1 MFERPGALWSAM
13 MIAGLVGFAGEARG
27 QWIAPTPEELKMTS
41 IAEAPDAKAV
51 VLYRDEL
58 TEDDNHMWSTY
69 MRVKVLTEAGK
80 DLGNVRIGFNK
91 RSDGRGYTVDQIAGR
106 TIEPDGTIVPFT
118 GKPYE
123 KVVDQ
128 GSGYKRA
135 YKVFSMPQVQ
145 VGSIIEYR
153 YKLRWEDNWYA
164 PPEWEI
170 QTDLYLRK
178 GHFLWK
184 PTDKELLHT
193 SRGGRESGTST
204 LVWSAALPKG
214 VEVSK
219 TRLPTGRLLL
229 EVNVQNVAPFG
240 LEEYMPPFQ
249 TAAYHVFFY
258 YSPYHTPQEYWKT
271 EGGYWS
277 SDTNKFVG
285 NSGYVREAATAAT
298 AGATTDEE
306 KAKRLYALARTIEN
320 TDYSR
325 KRDRAEEKQE
335 GLKETK
341 SAEDVLRRKRGTG
354 DEIAMTFVALARAAG
369 LNASVMAVSDRSFQ
383 TINASWLDF
392 GRQLNDD
399 IAVVAYDGKDHF
411 FDPGS
416 PYTTFGHLS
425 WKHSLSGGVRQQGRD
440 TAMIPTPAEGYKDSK
455 TARIANL
462 VLMDGGHMSGT
473 VTLRWSGS
481 PAVEWRQTA
490 LRNDEAELRELLTKY
505 AQSVLPGGTEV
516 KLTQL
521 EGVSDEAN
529 PLKAVFAVSGN
540 LGSAAGSRVV
550 VPSDIFVEHQQP
562 TFPHAEREQPVY
574 FHYAEMVQDAVRI
587 AYPEGFTV
595 ESAPAEETV
604 KLKQNAVYSQKSKQV
619 GNTITVW
626 RDLTIGEIYYPVEEF
641 PDLRKF
647 YADFEHK
654 DHSSIVLKRAVGAG
668 PAAAASGG
676 Q

>member
-1 MFERPGALWSAM
+1 
-13 MIAGLVGFAGEARG
+13 MIVGRLLFVAFGIVGLLGYGVEARG

-41 IAEAPDAKAV
+41 IAEAPDARAV
-51 VLYRDEL
+51 VLLRDEL

-80 DLGNVRIGFNK
+80 DMGDVRIVFNK
-91 RSDGRGYTVDQIAGR
+91 RNDGMGYTVDQIAGR

-123 KVVDQ
+123 KVLDQ
-128 GSGYKRA
+128 GNGYKRA
-135 YKVFSMPQVQ
+135 VKVFSMPQVQ
-145 VGSIIEYR
+145 VGSILEYR
-153 YKLRWEDNWYA
+153 YKLRWEDNVYA
-164 PPEWEI
+164 PPDWEI

-184 PTDKELLHT
+184 PTDKELLST
-193 SRGGRESGTST
+193 TRGGRQSGTST
-204 LVWSAALPKG
+204 LVWSDVLPKG
-214 VEVSK
+214 VEMSK
-219 TRLPTGRLLL
+219 TRLPNGRLLL
-229 EVNVQNVAPFG
+229 EVSVHDVAPFG
-240 LEEYMPPFQ
+240 REEYMPPFQ

-285 NSGYVREAATAAT
+285 NSGFVRDAALAAV
-298 AGATTDEE
+298 AGATSDED
-306 KAKRLYALARTIEN
+306 KTKRLYALARTIEN

-325 KRDRAEEKQE
+325 KRDRAEEKGA

-354 DEIAMTFVALARAAG
+354 DEIAMTFVALVRAVG

-383 TINASWLDF
+383 TLNANWLDF

-399 IAVVAYDGKDHF
+399 IAVVSYDGKDHF

-425 WKHSLSGGVRQQGRD
+425 WNHSQTGGVRQQGKE
-440 TAMIPTPAEGYKDSK
+440 TAMSPTPGESYKESK

-462 VLMDGGHMSGT
+462 VLLDGGHMSGT
-473 VTLRWSGS
+473 VTLRFSGA

-490 LRNDEAELRELLTKY
+490 LRSDEAELREQLTRY

-521 EGVSDEAN
+521 EGVTDEVN

-562 TFPHAEREQPVY
+562 TFPHAEREQPVS
-574 FHYAEMVQDAVRI
+574 FHYAQMMQDAVRI
-587 AYPEGFTV
+587 AYPDGFMV
-595 ESAPAEETV
+595 ESAPADETV
-604 KLKQNAVYSQKSKQV
+604 KFEQNALYSQKSKQV
-619 GNTITVW
+619 GNSITVW
-626 RDLTIGEIYYPVEEF
+626 RDLMVGEIYYPLEEYA
-641 PDLRKF
+641 DLRKF

-654 DHSSIVLKRAVGAG
+654 DHASIVLKRMSQGTTAKAAG
-668 PAAAASGG
+668 E
-676 Q
+676 

>member
-1 MFERPGALWSAM
+1 MRLGQLGRALVGV
-13 MIAGLVGFAGEARG
+13 AGLVVLAGGAG
-27 QWIAPTPEELKMTS
+27 AQWIAPTPEELKMTS

-69 MRVKVLTEAGK
+69 KRIKILTEAGK
-80 DLGNVRIGFNK
+80 DLGDVRVVFNK
-91 RSDGRGYTVDQIAGR
+91 RNDGRGYTVDQIAGR
-106 TIEPDGTIVPFT
+106 TIEPDGSIVPFT

-128 GSGYKRA
+128 GDGYKVA

-145 VGSIIEYR
+145 VGSILEYR
-153 YKLRWEDNWYA
+153 YKLRWEDNVYA

-184 PTDKELLHT
+184 PTDRELVHT
-193 SRGGRESGTST
+193 SRGGREAGTST
-204 LVWSAALPKG
+204 LVWNAVLPKG
-214 VEVSK
+214 VEMGK
-219 TRLPTGRLLL
+219 TRLPNGRLLL
-229 EVNVQNVAPFG
+229 EVKVQDVAPFG
-240 LEEYMPPFQ
+240 REEYMPPFQ

-285 NSGYVREAATAAT
+285 SSAYVREAAAAAT
-298 AGATTDEE
+298 AGATGDEG
-306 KAKRLYALARTIEN
+306 KAKKLYALARTIEN

-325 KRDRAEEKQE
+325 KRERAEEKGE

-341 SAEDVLRRKRGTG
+341 SAEDVLRRKRGSG

-383 TINASWLDF
+383 TMNASWLDF

-399 IAVVAYDGKDHF
+399 IAVIAYDGKDHF

-416 PYTTFGHLS
+416 PYTSFGHLS
-425 WKHSLSGGVRQQGRD
+425 WKHSMSGGVRQQGKE
-440 TAMIPTPAEGYKDSK
+440 TTMVPTPGESYKDSK
-455 TARIANL
+455 TARLANL
-462 VLMDGGHMSGT
+462 VLLDEGRVSGT
-473 VTLRWSGS
+473 VTFRFSGS
-481 PAVEWRQTA
+481 PAVEWRQAA
-490 LRNDEAELRELLTKY
+490 LRNDEAELREMLTKY
-505 AQSVLPGGTEV
+505 AQSMLPGGTEV

-521 EGVSDEAN
+521 EGVSDEDN

-550 VPSDIFVEHQQP
+550 LPSDVFVEHQQP

-587 AYPEGFTV
+587 AYPEGFAV
-595 ESAPAEETV
+595 ESAPADETV
-604 KLKQNAVYSQKSKQV
+604 KLKQNAVYTQRSKQT
-619 GNTITVW
+619 GNSITVW
-626 RDLTIGEIYYPVEEF
+626 RDLMVGEVYYPLDEYA
-641 PDLRKF
+641 DLRKF
-647 YADFEHK
+647 YSDFERK
-654 DHSSIVLKRAVGAG
+654 DHASIVLKRTSAVPTAK
-668 PAAAASGG
+668 ASSGG
-676 Q
+676 GE